1 MRISGNVAR
10 STSSKQRGHE
20 HARRAELGQH
30 TALMGA
36 FRKVHWD
43 AKGHRRTSQTNDS
56 SQVTRMVSLADLK
69 N

>member
-20 HARRAELGQH
+20 RARRAELGQH

-43 AKGHRRTSQTNDS
+43 AKHGPPQNLPNQRLLTGDQDGVTS
-56 SQVTRMVSLADLK
+56 
-69 N
+69 